1 MRRTLRGAAV
11 LVVLAGA
18 IGVSAMAVAMRNPF
32 VDLDTVLPTDAQT
45 SVDGGGTTEDPIDE
59 EVDMSTVDLSGA
71 LTRPPSLE
79 EVAGLPPYEWPWFAQ
94 GVQTPADAVA
104 DAPDLIAAMAQ
115 IVGFE
120 SYKVLSAER
129 IVYPGGPDLEWR
141 RAWLRVNDNELLR
154 VGTQILT
161 DDTIIPLDYANVV
174 DYAGGTA
181 QYRVEERRI
190 NLVLA
195 VGSRLV
201 TVDTVL
207 ITGAEGPLSL
217 TSDELLRIAK
227 GIIDN
232 I

>member
-1 MRRTLRGAAV
+1 MRRTLRHTAV
-11 LVVLAGA
+11 LVVLAAA
-18 IGVSAMAVAMRNPF
+18 IGVSAMAVALQNPF
-32 VDLDTVLPTDAQT
+32 VDLDTVLPTDAET
-45 SVDGGGTTEDPIDE
+45 SIDDRRTADDPSTEGEIS
-59 EVDMSTVDLSGA
+59 VVDLSEA

-79 EVAGLPPYEWPWFAQ
+79 EVADLPPYEWPWFAQ

-104 DAPDLIAAMAQ
+104 DAPDLIAAMTR

-154 VGTQILT
+154 VGTQLLT
-161 DDTIIPLDYANVV
+161 DDAIIPLEYTNVV

-181 QYRVEERRI
+181 QYRVQERRI

-207 ITGAEGPLSL
+207 VKGAEGPLSL
-217 TSDELLRIAK
+217 TADDLLQIAK

-232 I
+232 M

>member
-1 MRRTLRGAAV
+1 MRRALRNAAV
-11 LVVLAGA
+11 LVVLAAA
-18 IGVSAMAVAMRNPF
+18 IGVSAMAVAMQNPF
-32 VDLDTVLPTDAQT
+32 VDLDTVLPADAQT
-45 SVDGGGTTEDPIDE
+45 SLDDRGSADDPGNE
-59 EVDMSTVDLSGA
+59 GEMSVVDLSEA